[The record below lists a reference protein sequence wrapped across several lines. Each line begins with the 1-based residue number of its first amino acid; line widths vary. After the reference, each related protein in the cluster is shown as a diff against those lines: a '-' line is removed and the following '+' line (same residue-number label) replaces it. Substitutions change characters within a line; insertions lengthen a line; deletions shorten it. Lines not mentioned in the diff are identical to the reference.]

1 MEHLCF
7 EREATTMRTFDIQGI
22 EIRATRAAV
31 FGFVS
36 EPRNLPQ
43 WAHAFQRADDT
54 RASLRTP
61 SGAVDIALRTSSH
74 EDAGTVDWEL
84 AFPDGA
90 VGVAHS
96 RVTETTRGTCIY
108 SFVLHAPP
116 VPLEQLEGALD
127 AQRATLHQELAQLKR
142 LLEAE

>member
-1 MEHLCF
+1 
-7 EREATTMRTFDIQGI
+7 MRTFDVQGV
-22 EIRATRAAV
+22 EIHASRAVV

-36 EPRNLPQ
+36 DPRNLPM
-43 WAHAFQRADDT
+43 WAHAFRQADHE

-74 EDAGTVDWEL
+74 LDAGTVDWEL
-84 AFPDGA
+84 VFPDGG
-90 VGVAHS
+90 VGIAHS
-96 RVTETTRGTCIY
+96 RVTETVRGSCIY

-127 AQRATLHQELAQLKR
+127 AQRATLREELAQLKR
-142 LLEAE
+142 LLEA